1 MEIARFKAA
10 ERANADGTM
19 QLPDAVRR
27 AVMASADVDPDTE
40 EIEEADVNETALVL
54 MEGATERLRAGI
66 LRVDSTLALMRDL
79 HRSDVD
85 YVTPDDID
93 RVALSIAKDALAKTR
108 HWRHEHKTWMTQQ
121 HHRPL
126 QQMLW

>member
-108 HWRHEHKTWMTQQ
+108 H
-121 HHRPL
+121 
-126 QQMLW
+126 